1 MKCSAKEFRECVK
14 EFRQFGYD
22 PYNSADDNLHW
33 YAVMDGREE
42 KHILAR
48 SMPAC

>member
-1 MKCSAKEFRECVK
+1 MKCSPKEWQKCVK

-33 YAVMDGREE
+33 ITVMDGQEE
-42 KHILAR
+42 KHALAR
-48 SMPAC
+48 SIPA